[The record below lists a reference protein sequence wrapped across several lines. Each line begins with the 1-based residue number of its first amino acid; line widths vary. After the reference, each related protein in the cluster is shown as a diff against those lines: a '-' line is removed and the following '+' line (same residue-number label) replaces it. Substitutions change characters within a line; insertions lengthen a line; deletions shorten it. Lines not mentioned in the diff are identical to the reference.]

1 MTRSIAIVGAGGHAR
16 SVANVI
22 FSLPEYRL
30 VSFLDTPLT
39 KREEIFGV
47 PVIELPEPMSGLP
60 GLDVECIAFGRGN
73 NFLRSKRMDQ
83 MASFGIPFPALIHPG
98 AHVGHDVEVGAGTMV
113 MPGAILNVSARI
125 GRGCVINTGSIVEHG
140 TLVGDFS
147 NIAPGAAVASNVRL
161 GSHVFIGIGATVN
174 GGLTIGDNTVVGAG
188 AAVVKDLEPGIL
200 AVGVP
205 ARRLREV
212 PPGWSPV

>member
-16 SVANVI
+16 SVTNVI
-22 FSLPEYRL
+22 FSLSEYRL
-30 VSFLDTPLT
+30 VSFLDTPIT

-47 PVIELPEPMSGLP
+47 PVIELPEPMSELIASD
-60 GLDVECIAFGRGN
+60 LDCIAFGRGN
-73 NFLRSKRMDQ
+73 NFLRGERMDQ
-83 MASFGIPFPALIHPG
+83 MASLGIPFPALIHPG
-98 AHVGHDVEVGAGTMV
+98 AYVGHDVDIGDGTVV

-125 GRGCVINTGSIVEHG
+125 GRGCVINTGSIIEHG
-140 TLVGDFS
+140 TVVGEYS
-147 NIAPGAAVASNVRL
+147 NIAPGAAIASNVTI

-188 AAVVKDLEPGIL
+188 ATVVKDLDRSIL

-205 ARRLREV
+205 ARRVRSV